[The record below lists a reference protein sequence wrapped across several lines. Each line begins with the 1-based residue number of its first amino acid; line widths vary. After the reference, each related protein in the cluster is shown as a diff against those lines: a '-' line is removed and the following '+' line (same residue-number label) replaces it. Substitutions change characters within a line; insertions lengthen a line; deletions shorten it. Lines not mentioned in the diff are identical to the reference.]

1 MILTLSHSIYSA
13 FQRRFVG
20 VLFVVF
26 EVRPFRPQVN
36 SVNPEKQSR
45 ASSLRT
51 MDMGRGVVRLEKT
64 RNSNAG
70 AQQELPPPAAA
81 STSGD
86 RT

>member
-1 MILTLSHSIYSA
+1 MILTLSHSIFSA

-51 MDMGRGVVRLEKT
+51 MDMGRVVRLEKT